1 MPVLRPGIAGPLD
14 GGGMERI
21 LVALDGSE
29 HSDKALDLASD
40 LAGQYAAELIL
51 LHVLSDKPLT
61 DAERHMAEV
70 EYLDDLLSSL
80 EPSDPG
86 AGGDPRLRAQR
97 VLQHYADVARRFREA
112 IGARLMSGARARAR
126 EKGVQQVRTLLEDGD
141 PAATILR
148 LAKGL
153 AVDMIVLGS
162 RGLGD
167 VKGLL
172 MGSVSHKVAH
182 LADCTCVAVK

>member
-61 DAERHMAEV
+61 DAERHLAEV

-97 VLQHYADVARRFREA
+97 VLQHYADVAHRFREA

-126 EKGVQQVRTLLEDGD
+126 EKGR
-141 PAATILR
+141 AAGADTSR
-148 LAKGL
+148 GRRPRRHHLASGQGSGRRHDL
-153 AVDMIVLGS
+153 FGS

>member
-1 MPVLRPGIAGPLD
+1 
-14 GGGMERI
+14 MERI

>member
-1 MPVLRPGIAGPLD
+1 
-14 GGGMERI
+14 
-21 LVALDGSE
+21 
-29 HSDKALDLASD
+29 
-40 LAGQYAAELIL
+40 
-51 LHVLSDKPLT
+51 
-61 DAERHMAEV
+61 MAEV

-80 EPSDPG
+80 ETSDPG

-97 VLQHYADVARRFREA
+97 VLQHYADVAHRFRQA
-112 IGARLMSGARARAR
+112 MGDRLMSRARAHAQ
-126 EKGVQQVRTLLEDGD
+126 EKGVQQVRTILEDGD

-153 AVDMIVLGS
+153 DVDMIVLGS

-182 LADCTCVAVK
+182 LAECTCVAVK